1 MEDLLALRAGEASV
15 WARRHSETCA
25 VCRAELEALYQRVA
39 QLKALPALRPARD
52 RWPAVRDA
60 LRAAKRQRQRRVAG
74 GWGALAAA
82 AGLTALLF
90 ARPVGQADSSPLAD
104 LNDIKERSASLEVA
118 LGRGELGNRV
128 MSGLEAAL
136 AAELEDRIAV
146 IDGELVQRGAPGSPA
161 TDVVDLWRRRVD
173 LMERLYT
180 VRRAAY
186 QGM

>member
-1 MEDLLALRAGEASV
+1 
-15 WARRHSETCA
+15 
-25 VCRAELEALYQRVA
+25 
-39 QLKALPALRPARD
+39 
-52 RWPAVRDA
+52 
-60 LRAAKRQRQRRVAG
+60 
-74 GWGALAAA
+74 
-82 AGLTALLF
+82 
-90 ARPVGQADSSPLAD
+90 
-104 LNDIKERSASLEVA
+104 
-118 LGRGELGNRV
+118 